1 MSEMPGSRLE
11 RFLET
16 TARRV
21 SGGKLHPLEI
31 LERVQAAVEASARGG
46 VVANDILIEFNPR
59 DYDRYEPSL
68 RHLRQEISGLLDDF
82 ESSRGLRHMS
92 RRRIDFASSPNAPEA
107 LPLIAARFTDL
118 DRPVAGVMVDHAPTR
133 RITRHRNVEIVMDDG
148 NRVPLTHTP
157 FSIGRGP
164 GNDLILPS
172 FAVSR
177 RHAEII
183 RTADGFLVRDA
194 GSRNGI
200 LVNGRRV
207 REVALEPSDGI
218 AIGDTVVTIGDV
230 TFWLERAP

>member
-1 MSEMPGSRLE
+1 MSEVPGSRLE
-11 RFLET
+11 RFLES

-31 LERVQAAVEASARGG
+31 LERVQGAVEASARGG
-46 VVANDILIEFNPR
+46 VVANDILVEFHPH

-68 RHLRQEISGLLDDF
+68 PRLRQEIAGLLDDF

-92 RRRIDFASSPNAPEA
+92 RRRIDFVASQDAAEA
-107 LPLIAARFTDL
+107 LPVIAARFADTS
-118 DRPVAGVMVDHAPTR
+118 RPAAEAVVDHAPTR
-133 RITRHRNVEIVMDDG
+133 RITRHRNVDVVMDDG

-164 GNDLILPS
+164 GNDLVLPS

-177 RHAEII
+177 RHADIL
-183 RTADGFLVRDA
+183 RSSDGFVVRDA

-200 LVNGRRV
+200 LVDGRRV
-207 REVALEPSDGI
+207 REVALEPRDGPT
-218 AIGDTVVTIGDV
+218 IGDIAVTIGDV
-230 TFWLERAP
+230 TLWLERAE